1 MMIVSSARRRT
12 IMPTITQMAKGYM
25 EQIENKITDLETQL
39 EMLRAHLL
47 ECKEEITKENE
58 DD

>member
-1 MMIVSSARRRT
+1 
-12 IMPTITQMAKGYM
+12 MPTITQMAKGYM

>member
-1 MMIVSSARRRT
+1 M
-12 IMPTITQMAKGYM
+12 MPTIAQMAKGYT

-39 EMLRAHLL
+39 EVLRGHLL